1 MTISATELK
10 TNLSKY
16 LTLSIEEDVYISKN
30 GKLVAKLS
38 NPYEDR
44 IAIAES
50 LHGILANSDVT
61 LEEARDERIKKY
73 ESID

>member
-16 LTLSIEEDVYISKN
+16 LTLSIKEDVYISKN

-38 NPYEDR
+38 NPYEDI

-61 LEEARDERIKKY
+61 LEEARDERVKKY